1 MRPRQKVV
9 QLFLSLDPQR
19 GAGQWAEHLIPHHDR
34 IIGML
39 LEGRIIE
46 FLDAEELRL
55 AYVRKQ
61 ERDRLHVIDPRGRN
75 STVHGDRVVIVHRPS
90 TEGEFPALAR
100 QISEKVSARQ
110 SEVDVELLW
119 QSVGTRQRELNPSEL
134 AELFFAE
141 TTPEAESAVFRA
153 LSEDNLFFRRK
164 GAQFLPKTEEQVSSE
179 RTRRQRQRA
188 REEFREHVV
197 KVLEQL
203 LKKNTDIPEESGV
216 ILDRIQNWLRFKTGD
231 EIGLILE
238 EIAGAAK
245 ARDAAYDILLRAG
258 RVDPTLDRF
267 LVTAGIDPHFSP
279 TLIEAA
285 AQLTPYT
292 HIPARLDYQDS
303 PAFTIDDEDTREV
316 DDALTV
322 RWEGDEIVVGI
333 HIADVSAFVTKGD
346 ILDAEASRRSS
357 TIYLPSITV
366 PMFPE
371 RLSTDLASLRTAVP
385 RPAFTVEVRFDKQAN
400 RAGYRIALSTINVQK
415 RLSYDEAD
423 QIIESDPALYTL
435 HRIAKQ
441 LRDARSN
448 RGAITFRRAEL
459 KIRVKGD
466 EIQIT
471 KINPNSPSRFV
482 VSEMMIL
489 ANGLAADFASVN
501 SIPVIY
507 RTQEPREALAVEDT
521 LSAALDAGDSTKTAP
536 SIRRDPQRDLKSPA
550 LDAVDSTAGRLRGSD
565 ITLSGT
571 SKAVEA
577 LAFERLRKTFKR
589 SRLSLTPGLHSG
601 LGLGAYTQ
609 ASSPIRRYAD
619 LVTQRQFTAML
630 SGVPVPYGRE
640 ELLQI
645 LAAAEAAEQEI
656 RAIEDRSTNYWL
668 LEYLARYKR
677 GESLAA
683 VVLDPKGNIELQ
695 DYYLRGRVSG
705 PVKLRPGEMV
715 DVRIETIDPAKGEV
729 RFRAV

>member
-1 MRPRQKVV
+1 
-9 QLFLSLDPQR
+9 
-19 GAGQWAEHLIPHHDR
+19 
-34 IIGML
+34 
-39 LEGRIIE
+39 
-46 FLDAEELRL
+46 
-55 AYVRKQ
+55 
-61 ERDRLHVIDPRGRN
+61 
-75 STVHGDRVVIVHRPS
+75 
-90 TEGEFPALAR
+90 
-100 QISEKVSARQ
+100 
-110 SEVDVELLW
+110 
-119 QSVGTRQRELNPSEL
+119 
-134 AELFFAE
+134 
-141 TTPEAESAVFRA
+141 
-153 LSEDNLFFRRK
+153 
-164 GAQFLPKTEEQVSSE
+164 
-179 RTRRQRQRA
+179 
-188 REEFREHVV
+188 
-197 KVLEQL
+197 
-203 LKKNTDIPEESGV
+203 

-245 ARDAAYDILLRAG
+245 ARDAAYDILLRTG

-267 LVTAGIDPHFSP
+267 LVTAGIDPHFSSP
-279 TLIEAA
+279 LIEAA

-292 HIPARLDYQDS
+292 HIPARLDYQYA

-371 RLSTDLASLRTAVP
+371 RLSTDMASLRTEVP

-400 RAGYRIALSTINVQK
+400 RAGYRIALSTIKVQK

-423 QIIESDPALYTL
+423 QIIETDPALYTL

-441 LRDARSN
+441 LHDARSN

-507 RTQEPREALAVEDT
+507 RTQEPREALAAEDT
-521 LSAALDAGDSTKTAP
+521 LRPALGGVDSTRTAP
-536 SIRRDPQRDLKSPA
+536 WIRHDPQRDLESPA
-550 LDAVDSTAGRLRGSD
+550 LDGVDSTGRLGATYKS
-565 ITLSGT
+565 
-571 SKAVEA
+571 VEA

-619 LVTQRQFTAML
+619 LVTQRQFTATL

-705 PVKLRPGEMV
+705 LVKLQPGEMV

>member
-1 MRPRQKVV
+1 M
-9 QLFLSLDPQR
+9 S
-19 GAGQWAEHLIPHHDR
+19 
-34 IIGML
+34 

-55 AYVRKQ
+55 AYVQKQ

-110 SEVDVELLW
+110 SEVEVERLW
-119 QSVGTRQRELNPSEL
+119 QSVGTRQRDLTPSEL

-164 GAQFLPKTEEQVSSE
+164 GAQFLPKTEEQVLSE

-267 LVTAGIDPHFSP
+267 LVTAGIEPHFSSP
-279 TLIEAA
+279 LIQAA

-303 PAFTIDDEDTREV
+303 PAFTIDDEDTQEV

-346 ILDAEASRRSS
+346 TLDAEASRRSS

-371 RLSTDLASLRTAVP
+371 HLSTDLASLRTAVP

-400 RAGYRIALSTINVQK
+400 RAGYRIALSTIHVQK

-507 RTQEPREALAVEDT
+507 LTPEPREALAVEDT
-521 LSAALDAGDSTKTAP
+521 LSAALDAGDSTKTAPSIRRDPQRDLISPALDAGDSTKTAP

-571 SKAVEA
+571 YKTVEA

-589 SRLSLTPGLHSG
+589 SRLSLTPGLHSS
-601 LGLGAYTQ
+601 LGLSADTQ
-609 ASSPIRRYAD
+609 ASSP
-619 LVTQRQFTAML
+619 
-630 SGVPVPYGRE
+630 
-640 ELLQI
+640 
-645 LAAAEAAEQEI
+645 
-656 RAIEDRSTNYWL
+656 
-668 LEYLARYKR
+668 
-677 GESLAA
+677 
-683 VVLDPKGNIELQ
+683 
-695 DYYLRGRVSG
+695 
-705 PVKLRPGEMV
+705 
-715 DVRIETIDPAKGEV
+715 
-729 RFRAV
+729 